1 MPVETSSSLAT
12 EIRALCTEKHA
23 IILAHYYQD
32 SEIQDVADFIGDS
45 YQLAKVGQESQ
56 AKIIVLCGVVFMA
69 ESVKALNPEKIVL
82 VPDMNAGCSLVKGT
96 PAGPYREWREKN
108 PGAIAATY
116 INSSLE
122 VKALSDVI
130 VTSSN
135 AEAIIGAIPKDKK
148 ILFAPD
154 RHLGRHLV
162 KKTGRAMELWPGS
175 CEVHVLF
182 SARRLHELTQQ
193 HPDALVVA
201 HPECDE
207 QVLAYADVIGS
218 TSLLLN
224 EVTVRK
230 DVKKFIVATETGIM
244 HQMRKN
250 RPDAELIQAPTDD
263 ETCQCNDCPYMKLSS
278 LEKVRNALMTL
289 EPQVHVPEDLAKKS
303 LVSLQRMM
311 DITAGKPVTWA

>member
-1 MPVETSSSLAT
+1 MSVETSATLALQ
-12 EIRALCTEKHA
+12 IRELCKEKNAL
-23 IILAHYYQD
+23 ILSHYYQD
-32 SEIQDVADFIGDS
+32 AEIQDVADFIGDS
-45 YQLAKVGQESQ
+45 YQLAKVGQESS

-96 PAGPYREWREKN
+96 PAGPYRDWRAKH

-135 AEAIIGAIPKDKK
+135 AEAVINAIPKDKK

-218 TSLLLN
+218 TSLLLS
-224 EVTVRK
+224 EVSTRK
-230 DVKKFIVATETGIM
+230 DVKKFIVATETGIL
-244 HQMRKN
+244 HQMKKN

-278 LEKVRNALMTL
+278 LEKVRNALVTL
-289 EPQVHVPEDLAKKS
+289 EPQVHVPDDLAKKS

-311 DITAGKPVTWA
+311 DIAAGKPVTW